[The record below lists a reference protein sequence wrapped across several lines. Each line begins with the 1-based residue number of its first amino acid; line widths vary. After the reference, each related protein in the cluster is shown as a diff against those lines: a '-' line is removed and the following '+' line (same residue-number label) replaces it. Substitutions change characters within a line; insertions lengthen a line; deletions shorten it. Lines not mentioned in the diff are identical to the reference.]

1 MTQREEDIWTSYL
14 NKVEEFLNATD
25 LSKLVDEDK
34 FQEAFCDYMN
44 AHYHE
49 TKREVRVPTLKQ
61 IDGLGKEH
69 WEIDESTKYDK
80 NEYIPCE
87 LKFHGT
93 KLEEREYV
101 DEVHIDAEEMV
112 EIVKQFKDVNVGVCI
127 FVTTE
132 EDEALACEDLGD
144 VLRKSF
150 GEGKN
155 RFYVIVA
162 RFMKSELGERLR
174 RFAIENL
181 YQYYYDK

>member
-1 MTQREEDIWTSYL
+1 MTDIEKSIWKAYCQQ
-14 NKVEEFLNATD
+14 VENFLDATD
-25 LSKLVDEDK
+25 LSKLADEDALQNALCK
-34 FQEAFCDYMN
+34 YMN
-44 AHYHE
+44 AYYKE
-49 TKREVRVPTLKQ
+49 TKREVRIPTLKQ

-155 RFYVIVA
+155 RFHVIVA